1 MTMVADIRT
10 VLSKSG
16 IAMGVG
22 SLPHRDSRDA
32 AEFALAHSP
41 ELPTIPTLP
50 RRSPAEGM
58 IAQAVVGIP
67 GISLGQYGTLLVDTR
82 MVHPL
87 APVRTSIDHDA
98 FGSLRAFLDV
108 AHEHDG
114 PIKWQFTGP
123 ITLGWALTRAGVA
136 PHIAFDVAVRAVREH
151 IRAICDHIGDV
162 SPGRAQV
169 VMLDEPELGDL
180 LDENHPLALDSA
192 IDILSGAMA
201 AIERDAIVGIHTC
214 GQTSLAPLIAAGP
227 RILSIPASE
236 ALVSEAVTISGF
248 LEAGGWI
255 AWGVV
260 PTDGPLG
267 TTVER
272 WWRRL
277 SSVWCGLVQSGCDAM
292 RLRQQSLV
300 TPECGL
306 ALHDPTSAHRVFEQV
321 REIGEKVRTQALA
334 TRLTVGA

>member
-1 MTMVADIRT
+1 MVVELQS
-10 VLSKSG
+10 VLAKSG
-16 IAMGVG
+16 VTTGVG
-22 SLPHRDSRDA
+22 SLPHRDSREA
-32 AEFALAHSP
+32 AAFALANSP
-41 ELPTIPTLP
+41 ELPCIPTLP

-58 IAQAVVGIP
+58 IAQAVVGIQ
-67 GISLGQYGTLLVDTR
+67 GISLGQYGSLLVDTR

-87 APVRTSIDHDA
+87 APVRTSLDDDA
-98 FGSLRAFLDV
+98 FGALRAFLDGARDHV
-108 AHEHDG
+108 G
-114 PIKWQFTGP
+114 PVKWQFTGP

-136 PHIAFDVAVRAVREH
+136 PHLAFDVAVRAVREH
-151 IRAICDHIGDV
+151 IRTICDHIGAALPNSQQIV
-162 SPGRAQV
+162 I
-169 VMLDEPELGDL
+169 LDEPELGDL

-201 AIERDAIVGIHTC
+201 AIERDAVVGLHSCATA
-214 GQTSLAPLIAAGP
+214 SLAPLIAAGP

-236 ALVSEAVTISGF
+236 HLVESAAQISAF
-248 LEAGGWI
+248 LESGGWI

-267 TTVER
+267 TSVER

-277 SSVWCGLVQSGCDAM
+277 SSVWCGLVQAGCDAM

-300 TPECGL
+300 TPDCGL
-306 ALHDPTSAHRVFEQV
+306 ALHDAGTAQRVFEQV

>member
-1 MTMVADIRT
+1 MVADIR
-10 VLSKSG
+10 SMFAKSG
-16 IAMGVG
+16 VSTGVG
-22 SLPHRDSRDA
+22 SLPHRDSREA
-32 AEFALAHSP
+32 AAFSLAQTP
-41 ELPTIPTLP
+41 ELPCIPTLP

-67 GISLGQYGTLLVDTR
+67 GISLGQYGSLLVDSR

-87 APVRTSIDHDA
+87 AAVRTSIDDDA
-98 FGSLRAFLDV
+98 FGALRAFIELAQD
-108 AHEHDG
+108 HQG
-114 PIKWQFTGP
+114 PVKWQFTGP
-123 ITLGWALTRAGVA
+123 ITLGWALVRAGVA
-136 PHIAFDVAVRAVREH
+136 PHLAFDVAVRAVREH
-151 IRAICDHIGDV
+151 VRVLCDHIGSSLPNCPQIV
-162 SPGRAQV
+162 I
-169 VMLDEPELGDL
+169 LDEPELGDL

-201 AIERDAIVGIHTC
+201 AVERDAVVGIHSC
-214 GQTSLAPLIAAGP
+214 GSVPLAPLIAAGP

-236 ALVSEAVTISGF
+236 DLVAAAPQINAF
-248 LEAGGWI
+248 LESGGWI

-292 RLRQQSLV
+292 RLRQQSFV
-300 TPECGL
+300 TPDCGL
-306 ALHDPTSAHRVFEQV
+306 ALHDSGSAQRVFEQV